1 MLHRSGISAVSYWA
15 AQIWQPPQITR
26 CVYQGLISTEEIWFL
41 AGQGRFCPPFW
52 VHGDKIIIRENIGCG
67 EAGQVTIMHG
77 KVMSDRLDRAKGILG
92 NIRGRGGWMAELEH
106 IFLICCSGQIDNQ
119 RNWETYISLAS
130 SLVVL
135 ISSKWTD
142 TTCKALKL
150 IPPGC
155 GWLGHSILS
164 GC

>member
-26 CVYQGLISTEEIWFL
+26 YVYQGLISTEEIWFL

-119 RNWETYISLAS
+119 RNWETCISLAP
-130 SLVVL
+130 SLGVIDIIQMNWYKMQSL
-135 ISSKWTD
+135 EANSTQM
-142 TTCKALKL
+142 
-150 IPPGC
+150 
-155 GWLGHSILS
+155 
-164 GC
+164 

>member
-1 MLHRSGISAVSYWA
+1 MLHRSGISAVSYWS

-26 CVYQGLISTEEIWFL
+26 YVYQGLISTEEIWFL

-77 KVMSDRLDRAKGILG
+77 KVMSDRLDRAKGIVG

-119 RNWETYISLAS
+119 RNWETCISLAP
-130 SLVVL
+130 SLGVIDIIHMNWYKMQSL
-135 ISSKWTD
+135 EANSTQM
-142 TTCKALKL
+142 
-150 IPPGC
+150 
-155 GWLGHSILS
+155 
-164 GC
+164 